1 LVEIVNGRT
10 ILTGE
15 LVKVQSTVVK
25 WFNAEQTGLL
35 TLNCDGKEIVR
46 LLLLVIVYGVE
57 KVMV

>member
-1 LVEIVNGRT
+1 MVEIVNGRT